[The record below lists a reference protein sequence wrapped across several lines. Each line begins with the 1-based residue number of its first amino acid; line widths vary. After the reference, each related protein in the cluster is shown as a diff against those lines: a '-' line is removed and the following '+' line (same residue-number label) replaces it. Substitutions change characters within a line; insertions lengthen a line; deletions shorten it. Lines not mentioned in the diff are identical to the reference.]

1 MKKHSIRAIA
11 FDLGNTLAAYYE
23 REEFPVI
30 LENSIRAT
38 YPVVSNFAT
47 IPLEQALSIALA
59 RNKERTDVKV
69 RPLQERLNEIFGFNE
84 GLPAD
89 RQDQAARA
97 FLQPI
102 FDCARPYSDSL
113 PMLQKLRHQGYK
125 LAIVSNSP
133 WGSPN
138 SLWRGELTR
147 LGFADRVDHSIFCS
161 DVGWRKPAR
170 EIFDHLLRK
179 LDVEAGE
186 CLFVGDEPVW
196 DIEGAEAAGLR
207 AVLIDRTNRRSSY
220 QGARIQT
227 LEELAKLLEQ

>member
-1 MKKHSIRAIA
+1 MTNIRAVA

-23 REEFPVI
+23 RDEFPQI
-30 LENSIRAT
+30 LERSIRAA
-38 YPVVSNFAT
+38 YPILAGLASAPVD
-47 IPLEQALSIALA
+47 QALSIAFA
-59 RNKERTDVKV
+59 RNKERTDGKV
-69 RPLQERLNEIFGFNE
+69 RPLQERLNEIFG
-84 GLPAD
+84 L
-89 RQDQAARA
+89 RQTPPDGVQHQAACA

-102 FDCARPYSDSL
+102 FDRARPYSDSSS
-113 PMLQKLRHQGYK
+113 MLHKLRSDGYK

-133 WGSPN
+133 WGSPS
-138 SLWRGELTR
+138 SLWREELAR
-147 LGFADRVDHSIFCS
+147 LGFSKQVDHSIFCG

-170 EIFDHLLRK
+170 AIFDHLLQK